1 MELRVANN
9 VHAREEDGG
18 CVRKR
23 QAEHEVRHEGSPHPL
38 VTTAS
43 PLPLTPRATQVTPS
57 ECVAVHSTVMSA
69 LDSEANALR
78 FAPISLEERR
88 GMTIAPLL
96 PLRGDD
102 APARVAAS
110 DVACSHGIP
119 PRFDQAFPLAKEL
132 GRALSLG
139 AQHVW
144 CLTAPDGG
152 FAPRQPL
159 AFIPATKLYAHY
171 WVAVCAVGVLAAG
184 GGGMT
189 CTLEAPLRI
198 VRLVEV
204 VSESLVAELAHKTL
218 TARGQTSFV
227 LRAARYSAVWSSL
240 RVATLGPA
248 PIEEVFVSATDE
260 PRGGAGARPDLLAEM
275 LEELFDS
282 GVGDGGEVPEEA
294 CDAGLAL
301 RPDEGGDSEGEEV
314 VEPAVDVPADVGGS
328 RPSRRRSR
336 RRAARA
342 SRPPPRRPRHEAT
355 PLLAFSVASQ
365 TRPYV
370 VFVGPRLWRAG
381 FGSKASPTPSSWPQ
395 PTTQSPP

>member
-1 MELRVANN
+1 
-9 VHAREEDGG
+9 
-18 CVRKR
+18 
-23 QAEHEVRHEGSPHPL
+23 
-38 VTTAS
+38 
-43 PLPLTPRATQVTPS
+43 
-57 ECVAVHSTVMSA
+57 
-69 LDSEANALR
+69 
-78 FAPISLEERR
+78 
-88 GMTIAPLL
+88 
-96 PLRGDD
+96 
-102 APARVAAS
+102 
-110 DVACSHGIP
+110 
-119 PRFDQAFPLAKEL
+119 
-132 GRALSLG
+132 
-139 AQHVW
+139 
-144 CLTAPDGG
+144 
-152 FAPRQPL
+152 
-159 AFIPATKLYAHY
+159 
-171 WVAVCAVGVLAAG
+171 VGVLAAG

-282 GVGDGGEVPEEA
+282 GVGDGGEAPEEA
-294 CDAGLAL
+294 CDAGVAL
-301 RPDEGGDSEGEEV
+301 RPDKGGDSSEGEGV

-328 RPSRRRSR
+328 RPSLRRSR

-355 PLLAFSVASQ
+355 PLLAISVASQ

-370 VFVGPRLWRAG
+370 VLVGPRLRRAG
-381 FGSKASPTPSSWPQ
+381 FGSKASPTPSSWPLS
-395 PTTQSPP
+395 TTQSPP